1 MELFLY
7 FLEEVQAAP
16 GQLTLSLLV
25 TPCAHSLLE
34 ALFSLGKKGESPA
47 TVNLET
53 GTHAFIFTWGFIP
66 GFGFTDDIKIRMET
80 ST

>member
-16 GQLTLSLLV
+16 GRLALLLLV
-25 TPCAHSLLE
+25 TSYAHSLPE
-34 ALFSLGKKGESPA
+34 TLFTPCKKGECPA

-53 GTHAFIFTWGFIP
+53 WMHAFMFAWGFIP
-66 GFGFTDDIKIRMET
+66 GFGFTDDLKIRME
-80 ST
+80 SSA